1 MCKRGDIY
9 YADLGGTVDCRI
21 SGTRPVLIV
30 SNDIVNKHSQVITVI
45 PMTTKLKK
53 KYIPT
58 HIVLHPHDSGLRKP
72 SMILAEQV
80 RSLDKSSLRSY
91 AGHISEPTI
100 METISYA
107 LAEQLSSYVKLTR
120 N

>member
-45 PMTTKLKK
+45 PITTKLKK
-53 KYIPT
+53 RYMPT
-58 HIVLHPHDSGLRKP
+58 HIILRQKDSGLKQP
-72 SMILAEQV
+72 SMILVEQV
-80 RSLDKSSLRSY
+80 RSLDKASLRSY
-91 AGHISEPTI
+91 AGCISKPAI
-100 METISYA
+100 MDTISHA
-107 LAEQLSSYVKLTR
+107 LAEQLSSFVKLT
-120 N
+120 

>member
-45 PMTTKLKK
+45 PLTTKLKK
-53 KYIPT
+53 RYMPT
-58 HIVLHPHDSGLRKP
+58 HIILRPKDSGLKQP

-80 RSLDKSSLRSY
+80 RSLDKASLRSY
-91 AGHISEPTI
+91 AGRISKPAI
-100 METISYA
+100 METVSRA
-107 LAEQLSSYVKLTR
+107 LAEQLSSFVKLT
-120 N
+120 